1 MKAPGSAKNSRLM
14 LNYLLLIGAMIS
26 WGLSN
31 PLADLAVSKLTAP
44 AQTVLEIASG
54 FLLISL
60 FYFLRPRRFRNKVI
74 QGNKDSYRD
83 VSWKV
88 AAALG
93 AIQPGFAWL
102 LGNYGYI
109 VTTASTGVILLNL
122 EALFTVVIAALWL
135 KDRIPSRELI
145 AVAIGMLGAALG
157 SFDKSGISLTIGLGA
172 LCFVGASFLCGLN
185 AVAVKRLGTQINPIS
200 LAYRQ
205 ALWST
210 IYVLLWWLIFDRS
223 NFFGYEPKIYIAGAL
238 SGVFGVALP
247 IIAFNYAAARVKS
260 THVAVLFNI
269 VPIVGVLGAIA
280 LDRGAPTWIQIIGG
294 AFVLFSMWIINQQS
308 ERS

>member
-60 FYFLRPRRFRNKVI
+60 FYFLRPRRFLNKVI
-74 QGNKDSYRD
+74 QGNKNSYRD

-102 LGNYGYI
+102 LGNYGYV

-172 LCFVGASFLCGLN
+172 LCFIGASFLCGLN

>member
-74 QGNKDSYRD
+74 QGNKDNYRD

-102 LGNYGYI
+102 LGNYGYV

-247 IIAFNYAAARVKS
+247 IIAFNYAAARIKS